1 MNKEI
6 GIRLNSIAKNIND
19 IENNLKNLNRLLD
32 KKHGHPPNR
41 IELRLLDVKLE
52 LGFYNISLYNDIL
65 INQVDSIL
73 LHQKTELEKLLSDYK
88 EEIKALLEE
97 K

>member
-19 IENNLKNLNRLLD
+19 IENNLKSLNRLLD

-41 IELRLLDVKLE
+41 IELKLFDVKLE
-52 LGFYNISLYNDIL
+52 LGFYDMSLYNDTL
-65 INQVDSIL
+65 IALVDSVL
-73 LHQKTELEKLLSDYK
+73 LHQKTELEKRLLYYK
-88 EEIKALLEE
+88 EEIKELLEE

>member
-19 IENNLKNLNRLLD
+19 IENNLRNLNRLLD
-32 KKHGHPPNR
+32 KKNGHPPNR
-41 IELRLLDVKLE
+41 IELKLFDVKLE
-52 LGFYNISLYNDIL
+52 LGFYDMSLYNDTL
-65 INQVDSIL
+65 IAFVDNVL
-73 LHQKTELEKLLSDYK
+73 LHQKTELEKRLLDYK
-88 EEIKALLEE
+88 EEIKELLEE